1 MFGCV
6 STNDCVPGFGSSL
19 LLNKNNKK
27 RPHHPY
33 PLSPTVTVNFDYL
46 TQPLSL
52 QLELVADKRATTTVS
67 FHHRVSI
74 TKCLHVADY
83 TAEERYQTW
92 YSRLE
97 LKAMKRQYKKLL
109 SGEAITDVIS
119 MTDCKSL
126 IVNPRPP
133 PSPQPKTDR
142 RDDKEN
148 ANGNKQQQSPT
159 HQSQYKVFIE
169 TIDCFRGLE
178 GKTHEGQ
185 IKRRLMKEN
194 ARKVV
199 FEEQQR
205 QASLGF
211 YDPYAISHE
220 YHKATQFSRTSALR
234 LGCRDE
240 EEALEWLCTKDES
253 NDCRSKGGEKTS
265 RLNN

>member
-19 LLNKNNKK
+19 LLNKNKK

-33 PLSPTVTVNFDYL
+33 PISPTVTVNFDYL
-46 TQPLSL
+46 TQPLSY
-52 QLELVADKRATTTVS
+52 QLELVDKRATTVS

-74 TKCLHVADY
+74 TKVLHVADY

-109 SGEAITDVIS
+109 NGEAIIDVFS

-142 RDDKEN
+142 RHEKEN

-159 HQSQYKVFIE
+159 HQSQRKGYFE

-185 IKRRLMKEN
+185 IRKRLLKEN

-211 YDPYAISHE
+211 YDPNAISHE

-240 EEALEWLCTKDES
+240 EEALEWLCTKDET
-253 NDCRSKGGEKTS
+253 NDSKSKGGATS
-265 RLNN
+265 SVE